1 MSDGDDF
8 HSLADA
14 RSWALHEEVAVRI
27 LEQPQLVLRARV
39 RVEGW
44 MSQPAEHP
52 YASAWNELLLLPS
65 QELQEALKDKGDRMC
80 MLRQAS
86 PFAGALDAAT
96 RWKILKRPELRPRE
110 AS

>member
-1 MSDGDDF
+1 MGNGDDF

-14 RSWALHEEVAVRI
+14 RSWALHEEVAARLLV
-27 LEQPQLVLRARV
+27 QPELIVRARE
-39 RVEGW
+39 RVAGW
-44 MSQPAEHP
+44 MSRPAEHP
-52 YASAWNELLLLPS
+52 YASAWSELLLLPPQKLRDS
-65 QELQEALKDKGDRMC
+65 LTDKGDRMC
-80 MLRQAS
+80 TLRQAS